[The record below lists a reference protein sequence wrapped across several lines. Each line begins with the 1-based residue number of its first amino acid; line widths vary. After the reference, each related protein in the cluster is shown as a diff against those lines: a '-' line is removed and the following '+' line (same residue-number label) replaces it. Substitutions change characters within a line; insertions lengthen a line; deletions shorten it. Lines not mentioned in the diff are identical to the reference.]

1 LSEDLKNSDE
11 FEANG
16 IVVEQSQT
24 DEIALLKTQLQDL
37 YQEKEKLENQ
47 LQQYKSC
54 FELSPTGIVIEN
66 CEGVILDIN
75 PTHAKN
81 LGYKREE
88 LIGQKIHIIA
98 HEEIRWKV
106 DENIKRIMSGE
117 KLCHTVRTE
126 RKDGKIC
133 YSVLNESKIPLGNG
147 EDGIINVAIDVT
159 ELKQKEKEL
168 TIEKEKAEA
177 ASKAKAAFLANMSHE
192 IRTPINGVVGMTDIL
207 ADTDLSDDQRDCLN
221 VIQESSNH
229 LLSLIKG
236 ILDLSKIE
244 EGQLVL
250 EEVEFNP
257 HELFESTKRIFRYKV
272 EQNNLDF
279 SMTYPKD
286 LPDNLIGDPTRINQI
301 LMNLISNAI
310 KFTRKGVVEV
320 NIDFENFPTV
330 YGQLDKLLLTVEV
343 NDTGVGI
350 EESKMEHIF
359 EPFTQA
365 EVSTT
370 REFGGTGLGL
380 SICSKLAEMM
390 SGNISVE
397 SVVDKGSTFRVEI
410 VLKNPRRKSES
421 ASRLLNLKKVKF
433 HKNGVRVLIVEDNAI
448 NRKIFRRII
457 DQLNPSEVMEAIDG
471 KQATKLAEKH
481 KFDVIMMDCQMP
493 MMDGYTA
500 SKTIRSIGLNCD
512 TPIIALTANA
522 MKGESEKCL
531 EAGMNAYLTKPLR
544 RELLFK
550 TFDSYGLLNKK

>member
-1 LSEDLKNSDE
+1 MSEDLKNTDE
-11 FEANG
+11 VNG
-16 IVVEQSQT
+16 FVVEETQAAEIDALRSQLAKLQK
-24 DEIALLKTQLQDL
+24 DKDLLK
-37 YQEKEKLENQ
+37 NQ

-54 FELSPTGIVIEN
+54 FDLSPTGIVIEN
-66 CEGVILDIN
+66 SEGVILDIN

-81 LGYKREE
+81 LGYQRDE
-88 LIGQKIHIIA
+88 LIGQKIHMIA
-98 HEEIRWKV
+98 HEEVRWKV
-106 DENIKRIMSGE
+106 DENIKRILSGE

-126 RKDGKIC
+126 RKDGKVC

-147 EDGIINVAIDVT
+147 KDGIINVAIDVT

-207 ADTDLSDDQRDCLN
+207 AETDLSEDQRDCLN

-229 LLSLIKG
+229 LLGLIKG

-257 HELFESTKRIFRYKV
+257 HELFESTKRIFRSKV
-272 EQNNLDF
+272 EENNLDF
-279 SMTYPKD
+279 SMSYPKD

-310 KFTRKGVVEV
+310 KFTKKGFVEV
-320 NIDFENFPTV
+320 SISFENFPTV
-330 YGQLDKLLLTVEV
+330 YGQMDKLLLIVEV
-343 NDTGVGI
+343 KDSGVGI
-350 EESKMEHIF
+350 EQSKVDQIF

-390 SGNISVE
+390 SGSISVQSE
-397 SVVDKGSTFRVEI
+397 IEKGSTFRVEL

-421 ASRLLNLKKVKF
+421 TSRLLDVKKVKF
-433 HKNGVRVLIVEDNAI
+433 RESGVRVLIVEDNVI

-457 DQLNPSEVMEAIDG
+457 DQLNPSGVMEAIDG
-471 KQATKLAEKH
+471 KQATILAQKN

-493 MMDGYTA
+493 NMDGYTA
-500 SKTIRSIGLNCD
+500 STVIRTIGLNCE

-522 MKGESEKCL
+522 MKGESEKCF